1 MSFQAR
7 CGADFWLVKCLEV
20 TIKGLGGT
28 AAICLKAGATPLQ
41 RERLPSERDICH
53 VTSISPGCGVSP
65 LPFMHLPP
73 HLNTPKMLLCLQVL
87 WKVPPL
93 EPASLGGVK
102 GLKVVLV
109 LKKKEELCVL
119 VANISL
125 ELYEVKSESFSLQL
139 LCVRLC
145 PSLAFPI
152 RHHQP
157 PAQREAGRQV
167 CMDMQRAALPGWFP
181 DTWMPYSGHVQETL
195 LAIPAVTV
203 SISSLKVFMLRVLW
217 NTEIL
222 LAVAKSKWNTLLRK
236 MSLFTPF
243 AEVFSPSG
251 VTTSTQC
258 FVSWIKALM
267 EKVILDS

>member
-7 CGADFWLVKCLEV
+7 CDADFWLAKCLEV

-41 RERLPSERDICH
+41 RERLPNERDICH

-87 WKVPPL
+87 WKMPPL

-109 LKKKEELCVL
+109 LKKKEELYVL
-119 VANISL
+119 VASISL

-139 LCVRLC
+139 LCVHLC
-145 PSLAFPI
+145 PFLAFPI

-157 PAQREAGRQV
+157 PAQREAGRCVQGHAKSSFARLV
-167 CMDMQRAALPGWFP
+167 PWHLDAIQWACTGNPVGNTSRDNIDILTESVHAAC
-181 DTWMPYSGHVQETL
+181 
-195 LAIPAVTV
+195 
-203 SISSLKVFMLRVLW
+203 SLKYRDFTCSGQIQMKHVVEKDEFVL
-217 NTEIL
+217 T
-222 LAVAKSKWNTLLRK
+222 SHRG
-236 MSLFTPF
+236 
-243 AEVFSPSG
+243 VFSLW
-251 VTTSTQC
+251 C
-258 FVSWIKALM
+258 HH
-267 EKVILDS
+267 